1 MKSSVKGAVV
11 LASLSLSVCLATA
24 DDLGSIVALAIDACN
39 SREMLL
45 ESSFTN
51 RVELFRNE
59 TTNVEERCAADLALA
74 VSAMQR
80 YDEYGDIRSFDLH
93 QRLVSNLVFSCEM
106 PDTSWVRYAAA
117 FEYSCGLNSDGRN
130 QAGFYVATNHLSR
143 MSAFPPDMTQTNFWS
158 GIMHLERCGDMDM
171 ESAFRVL
178 AAVEL
183 ARQGRLAEL
192 GAYTNSLPES
202 ALAVFEE
209 EVQ

>member
-1 MKSSVKGAVV
+1 MLAAAVM
-11 LASLSLSVCLATA
+11 LAVPFATA

-59 TTNVEERCAADLALA
+59 TTNMEERCAADLALA

-117 FEYSCGLNSDGRN
+117 FEYSCGLNADGRN

-209 EVQ
+209 EAQ